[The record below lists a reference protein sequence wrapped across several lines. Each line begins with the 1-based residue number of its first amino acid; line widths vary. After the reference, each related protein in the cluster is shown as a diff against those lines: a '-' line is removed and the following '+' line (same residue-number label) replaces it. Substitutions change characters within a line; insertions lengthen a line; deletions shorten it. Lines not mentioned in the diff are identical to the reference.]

1 MLPSLRAENQTEIL
15 KYRMA
20 IRGSRSF
27 AEGAGQA
34 ERLDSVPVFPLVSRK
49 MTVHFRCFAMVIV
62 IFHSIGWI
70 IFAMVCGLEL
80 SGADLPAP
88 QPASA
93 PGAETNA
100 ALVRVGPGLF
110 QIGEVH
116 LDKNRRTIRFPAVVN
131 LRDGN
136 IEYVVV
142 AATGKTHESIFKT
155 DAQPYHVQLA
165 LLLLGARGATNA
177 LPEDP
182 AKPLPGSTVVIE
194 VGWTNGG
201 RAQSFRAEEFVE
213 DRRRGMAMTTGD
225 WVYTGSRIRE
235 DGFAAQVDGSIVS
248 LITDSDALVNNPR
261 PGREDDDNWRVRTNR
276 LPASG
281 ASVEVTIQLDYAR
294 VGPEKTVR

>member
-1 MLPSLRAENQTEIL
+1 
-15 KYRMA
+15 
-20 IRGSRSF
+20 
-27 AEGAGQA
+27 
-34 ERLDSVPVFPLVSRK
+34 
-49 MTVHFRCFAMVIV
+49 
-62 IFHSIGWI
+62 
-70 IFAMVCGLEL
+70 
-80 SGADLPAP
+80 
-88 QPASA
+88 
-93 PGAETNA
+93 
-100 ALVRVGPGLF
+100 
-110 QIGEVH
+110 
-116 LDKNRRTIRFPAVVN
+116 
-131 LRDGN
+131 
-136 IEYVVV
+136 
-142 AATGKTHESIFKT
+142 
-155 DAQPYHVQLA
+155 